1 MAYSVNQ
8 KTLVATYNGKKFS
21 PMCSNGVHRAL
32 TEIECLEF
40 KTDIDAW
47 VSKEFDRALNSL
59 REKRNNLLTN
69 TDWWGASDNTMTD
82 AQKKYRQDL
91 RDLTAGL
98 DTVEKVNAVVW
109 PTKP

>member
-1 MAYSVNQ
+1 MI
-8 KTLVATYNGKKFS
+8 K
-21 PMCSNGVHRAL
+21 
-32 TEIECLEF
+32 
-40 KTDIDAW
+40 IDETKGLQI
-47 VSKEFDRALNSL
+47 SLFNL
-59 REKRNNLLTN
+59 REKRNSLLAE

-98 DTVEKVNAVVW
+98 DTVDKVNAVVW

>member
-1 MAYSVNQ
+1 MVRFH
-8 KTLVATYNGKKFS
+8 KV
-21 PMCSNGVHRAL
+21 NGVQIQFTAEEETARDAEEKAWADGAL
-32 TEIECLEF
+32 
-40 KTDIDAW
+40 
-47 VSKEFDRALNSL
+47 DRALVGLRDKRNSL
-59 REKRNNLLTN
+59 LIE

-98 DTVEKVNAVVW
+98 DTVDKVNKVVF

>member
-1 MAYSVNQ
+1 MKKIVDGMLMDLTAEDLAQREIDIASRPSELNMALLS
-8 KTLVATYNGKKFS
+8 L
-21 PMCSNGVHRAL
+21 R
-32 TEIECLEF
+32 
-40 KTDIDAW
+40 
-47 VSKEFDRALNSL
+47 SKRNSL
-59 REKRNNLLTN
+59 LAE

-98 DTVEKVNAVVW
+98 DTVDKVNAVVW